1 MILNERLRRLRKER
15 GLTQVQTAEHLSI
28 AWRNYQRLE
37 RDGNAPSFLTFVKAA
52 EFFGVSLDY
61 LAGRTDA
68 REVNRGTCPP
78 AGPEHRIILEAEVEA
93 PDTVEPL
100 LRRVIS
106 AALEAEGM
114 DLPCEINVLLTDDEG
129 IREINREQRRID
141 APTDVLSFPLVDY
154 ESPAD
159 FDHVEEAVEDYFNPE
174 TGELMLGDIVISVD
188 KVEEQAEKY
197 GHSQTR
203 ELAFLTAHS
212 MLHLCGYDHMEEEE
226 RLEMERRQREILD
239 MRGYKR

>member
-1 MILNERLRRLRKER
+1 MIFNERLRRLRKER
-15 GLTQVQTAEHLSI
+15 GLTQAQTAEHLSI
-28 AWRNYQRLE
+28 AWWNYQRLE
-37 RDGNAPSFLTFVKAA
+37 KDGNAPSFLTFVKAA

-129 IREINREQRRID
+129 IHQVNLDMRGVDR
-141 APTDVLSFPLVDY
+141 PTDVLSFPMFDLSPGEKPGEEHEDPDTGLV
-154 ESPAD
+154 P
-159 FDHVEEAVEDYFNPE
+159 
-174 TGELMLGDIVISVD
+174 LGDMCISL
-188 KVEEQAEKY
+188 ERAAAQAEEY
-197 GHSQTR
+197 GHSVER
-203 ELAFLTAHS
+203 ELSYLAVHS
-212 MLHLCGYDHMEEEE
+212 VLHLLGYDHMDEGPMKAQMRRREEHI
-226 RLEMERRQREILD
+226 LEGLGIRR
-239 MRGYKR
+239 G